1 MIAIAK
7 AKFAAMPKDH
17 QAIIMKA
24 SRESALYQREQ
35 ITRMENEQVEKLKEL
50 GMLVTTPDV
59 AAFREAT
66 KSVYDEFRGELGE
79 DAKLLDQILSEK

>member
-1 MIAIAK
+1 
-7 AKFAAMPKDH
+7 
-17 QAIIMKA
+17 
-24 SRESALYQREQ
+24 
-35 ITRMENEQVEKLKEL
+35 MENEQVEKLKDL
-50 GMLVTTPDV
+50 GMLVTKPDV

>member
-1 MIAIAK
+1 
-7 AKFAAMPKDH
+7 
-17 QAIIMKA
+17 
-24 SRESALYQREQ
+24 
-35 ITRMENEQVEKLKEL
+35 MENEQVEKLKEL